1 MRGEHPHLG
10 AAHEMP
16 GIITRPRHKRDLE
29 DALQGVGEACRDQS
43 KGGSASQQDRQA
55 KARTS
60 HDPAVP
66 SRITAPAA
74 GHYEPLRCEPAK
86 ELPAHSDTSPRLH
99 EKAPSPQP
107 SPRKRGEGEIRQLQ
121 STRCRIR
128 WARGTAENPR
138 LAIAVKLP

>member
-16 GIITRPRHKRDLE
+16 GIITRPRHKRDFE
-29 DALQGVGEACRDQS
+29 DALRGVGEACRGQS
-43 KGGSASQQDRQA
+43 KGGCTSQQDRQG

-74 GHYEPLRCEPAK
+74 GHYEPLTCEPAK
-86 ELPAHSDTSPRLH
+86 ELPAHSVTSPRLAR
-99 EKAPSPQP
+99 EGPLTPSLSPQAM
-107 SPRKRGEGEIRQLQ
+107 SVSLG
-121 STRCRIR
+121 
-128 WARGTAENPR
+128 ARHGENPK
-138 LAIAVKLP
+138 LAIVLKLP